1 MSVPPTGSRDV
12 VPAHPHVVAAGG
24 VRWRDSLR
32 TRMVLWSS
40 VINAG
45 LLLLTALAFYLGAR
59 ARRTQITASTAG
71 AGKLKLVVSAK

>member
-1 MSVPPTGSRDV
+1 MSVPQTGSPDR

-45 LLLLTALAFYLGAR
+45 LLLLTALAFYLGGR
-59 ARRTQITASTAG
+59 AR
-71 AGKLKLVVSAK
+71 

>member
-1 MSVPPTGSRDV
+1 MSVPPTGSPDV

-45 LLLLTALAFYLGAR
+45 PMNFVTEAPTFPAPKMPR
-59 ARRTQITASTAG
+59 AKR
-71 AGKLKLVVSAK
+71 